1 MNQQE
6 RQTQVEYLN
15 GLLDRMMEQ
24 YLSAG
29 GLSPREGES
38 LSPAL
43 FHKLYRAI
51 MAEGY
56 GQ

>member
-6 RQTQVEYLN
+6 RHTQVEYLN
-15 GLLDRMMEQ
+15 GLLDRLMEQ

-29 GLSPREGES
+29 GLSQREGEP

-51 MAEGY
+51 IAEGY